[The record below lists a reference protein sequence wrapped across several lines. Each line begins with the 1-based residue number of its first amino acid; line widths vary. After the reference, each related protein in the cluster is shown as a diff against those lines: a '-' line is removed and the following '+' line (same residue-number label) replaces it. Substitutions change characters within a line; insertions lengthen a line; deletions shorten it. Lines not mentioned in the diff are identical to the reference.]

1 MRGGAGDD
9 DLHGDAGLGVQRG
22 ADLGADRLD
31 GGAGDDQLHVG
42 DGLDVL
48 TGGAG
53 QDGFIFKYMAPVSP
67 RGGRHGARLRHPRRF
82 TAPPRTRWSSTS
94 PASART
100 RPAPTS
106 WMAAV
111 ARAAQ
116 VASFFSGA
124 AAASGGEGV
133 MVLTDQAF
141 ASGALAVQ
149 AAQGE
154 QAGDMVVY
162 FNSTVGVA
170 SLLVVSAP
178 DTAAS
183 IARFT
188 DITSLDQLQTAGFTA
203 GDFMFA

>member
-1 MRGGAGDD
+1 
-9 DLHGDAGLGVQRG
+9 
-22 ADLGADRLD
+22 
-31 GGAGDDQLHVG
+31 
-42 DGLDVL
+42 
-48 TGGAG
+48 
-53 QDGFIFKYMAPVSP
+53 
-67 RGGRHGARLRHPRRF
+67 
-82 TAPPRTRWSSTS
+82 
-94 PASART
+94 
-100 RPAPTS
+100 
-106 WMAAV
+106 
-111 ARAAQ
+111 

-124 AAASGGEGV
+124 AAGSAGEGV

-170 SLLVVSAP
+170 SLLAVSAP

-188 DITSLDQLQTAGFTA
+188 GINSLDQLQTAGFTA
-203 GDFMFA
+203 GDFIFA